1 MAALI
6 GLDAKLYRGTAGSS
20 PSTEMTNVR
29 DVTMPDSMAEANISR
44 RASAFHVVK
53 PTRRTIEV
61 NFTMLNDDA
70 DADLTALRA
79 AYAAKT
85 ALAFKV
91 LDKTSGKGVDA
102 DWYIM
107 KMERSEP
114 DETEQTYA
122 VTIKPTFITRWPVD
136 V

>member
-6 GLDAKLYRGTAGSS
+6 GLDAKLYRGTAGTT
-20 PSTEMTNVR
+20 PTTEMTNVR
-29 DVTMPDSMAEANISR
+29 DLTMPDTMGEANISR
-44 RASAFHVVK
+44 RVSAFHVVK